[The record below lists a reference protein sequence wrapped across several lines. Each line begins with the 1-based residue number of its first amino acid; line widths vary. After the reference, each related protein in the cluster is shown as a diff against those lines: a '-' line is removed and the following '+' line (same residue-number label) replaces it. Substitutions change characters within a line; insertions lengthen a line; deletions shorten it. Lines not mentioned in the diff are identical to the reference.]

1 VGPVLGAGVPPGV
14 ELVLIDDEASISL
27 VREAVRRL
35 GGEVGMAIDR
45 YEALVAAASELG
57 HNQLA
62 HGHRGSMAVSS
73 ISRDGVAG
81 LEVVAFDEGHGIND
95 PTAALRGEPRASGS
109 LGVGLSAAYRLCD
122 EMDFDVRLG
131 EGTYVAARKFA
142 TPLPR
147 SEVAIFGRPIEGER
161 ESGDDA
167 AFVRSPEAL
176 LVAVADGL
184 GHGPEARE
192 ASARAMVA
200 VRGHAEGELASLLGA
215 CDRALRGTRGA
226 VMAVAR
232 FDRGA
237 HILSHA
243 SAGNINS
250 HLYRPRATR
259 RFGSVSCVLGARGP
273 SPRLMVETEALEP
286 RPLLV
291 MFSDGISSR
300 ADLSGELE
308 LLRQPPLVIA
318 HQMVMRHGRSTD
330 DALVLVAS

>member
-1 VGPVLGAGVPPGV
+1 VGPVLGAGVPAGV
-14 ELVLIDDEASISL
+14 EIVPIDDQASISL
-27 VREAVRRL
+27 VRESIRHL
-35 GGEVGMAIDR
+35 GTEAGIATDR

-81 LEVVAFDEGHGIND
+81 LEVWAFDEGHGITD
-95 PTAALRGEPRASGS
+95 PTAALRGAPRATGS

-147 SEVAIFGRPIEGER
+147 SEVAIFGRPIEGENA
-161 ESGDDA
+161 SGDDA
-167 AFVRSPEAL
+167 AFLRSQDAL

-192 ASARAMVA
+192 ASARAMA
-200 VRGHAEGELASLLGA
+200 TVRERGETDPAALLGA

-232 FDRGA
+232 FAR
-237 HILSHA
+237 ITRTLIHA
-243 SAGNINS
+243 GAGNINT

-273 SPRLMVETEALEP
+273 SPRLMAETESLDP

-300 ADLSGELE
+300 ADLSEELE

-318 HQMVMRHGRSTD
+318 HQLVVRHGRKTD

>member
-1 VGPVLGAGVPPGV
+1 VP
-14 ELVLIDDEASISL
+14 IDDQASISL
-27 VREAVRRL
+27 VRESIRRL
-35 GGEVGMAIDR
+35 APGTGMAAKR
-45 YEALVAAASELG
+45 FEALIAAASELG
-57 HNQLA
+57 NNQLA
-62 HGHRGSMAVSS
+62 HGHRGSMAVSA
-73 ISRDGVAG
+73 ISREGVAG

-95 PTAALRGEPRASGS
+95 PTSALRGEPRATGS

-142 TPLPR
+142 APLPR
-147 SEVAIFGRPIEGER
+147 SEVAIFGRPIVGEN

-167 AFVRSPEAL
+167 ALVRSDQAL

-184 GHGPEARE
+184 GHGREARE
-192 ASARAMVA
+192 ASERAMA
-200 VRGHAEGELASLLGA
+200 TVRAHGDGDPAALLGA

-226 VMAVAR
+226 VMAIAR
-232 FDRGA
+232 FDRSA
-237 HILSHA
+237 RTLVHA
-243 SAGNINS
+243 GAGNINT
-250 HLYRPRATR
+250 HLYRPRAPR

-273 SPRLMVETEALEP
+273 SPRLTSETESLDP

-300 ADLSGELE
+300 ADLSQDLE
-308 LLRQPPLVIA
+308 LLRQPPLVVA
-318 HQMVMRHGRSTD
+318 HQLVVRHGRSTD